1 MWFKAVRLY
10 QLGGEARFDFDSIE
24 KALDTARFKKEGV
37 AQKLT
42 SGWVSPLPS
51 GGRSEDELPI
61 VYRQGDRM
69 MLCLRRDEKLLP
81 AAVINAEVETR
92 IEEIELK
99 QDRKVYRKEKLQ
111 IKDDVIADL
120 LPRAFIKSRRVYA
133 YLCRQRNILVV
144 NATSAALA
152 EELISAV
159 RDALGSFPVKLI
171 QTEVSPT
178 SVMTSWLTGDKPYG
192 AFTLD
197 DECELVNPMEDS
209 NVVRCKSQDLL
220 SEEITVHLQA
230 GKQARKLALIWND
243 AVRMI
248 VSADLTLSR
257 LRFEDEVLERAA
269 DGSPDDEV
277 AVFDQD
283 FAVMALELDALIQQL
298 LAAFGGQSES

>member
-10 QLGGEARFDFDSIE
+10 QLGGDAQFDFANIENALESARFQ
-24 KALDTARFKKEGV
+24 KAGV
-37 AQKLT
+37 TQKLT
-42 SGWVSPLPS
+42 TGWVSPLPA
-51 GGRSEDELPI
+51 GGRSAEELPI
-61 VYRQGDRM
+61 VYQQGDRM
-69 MLCLRRDEKLLP
+69 MVCLRRDEKMLP
-81 AAVINAEVETR
+81 SSVVNEEVQTR
-92 IEEIELK
+92 IEEIEQK

-111 IKDDVIADL
+111 LKDEVTIDL
-120 LPRAFIKSRRVYA
+120 LPRAFVKSRRVYA
-133 YLCRQRNILVV
+133 YMCRQRNLLVV

-152 EELISAV
+152 EELISAI
-159 RDALGSFPVKLI
+159 RDALGSFPVKLL
-171 QTEVSPT
+171 QTKESPMV
-178 SVMTSWLTGDKPYG
+178 VMTSWLQGDKPYG

-220 SEEITVHLQA
+220 AEEMAVHLQA

-243 AVRMI
+243 AVRMV

-283 FAVMALELDALIQQL
+283 FSVVALAFEELILQL
-298 LAAFGGQSES
+298 MAAFGGQEE

>member
-10 QLGGEARFDFDSIE
+10 QLGGDAQFDFANIENALESARFQ
-24 KALDTARFKKEGV
+24 KAGV
-37 AQKLT
+37 TQKLT
-42 SGWVSPLPS
+42 TGWVSPLPA
-51 GGRSEDELPI
+51 GGRSAEELPI
-61 VYRQGDRM
+61 VYQQGDRM
-69 MLCLRRDEKLLP
+69 MVCLRRDEKMLP
-81 AAVINAEVETR
+81 SSVVNEEVQTR
-92 IEEIELK
+92 IEEIEQK

-111 IKDDVIADL
+111 LKDEVTIDL
-120 LPRAFIKSRRVYA
+120 LPRAFVKSRRVYA
-133 YLCRQRNILVV
+133 YMCRQRNLLVV

-152 EELISAV
+152 EELISAI
-159 RDALGSFPVKLI
+159 RDALGSFPVKLL
-171 QTEVSPT
+171 QTKESPMV
-178 SVMTSWLTGDKPYG
+178 VMTSWLQGDKPYG

-220 SEEITVHLQA
+220 AEEMAVHLQA

-243 AVRMI
+243 AVRMV

-283 FAVMALELDALIQQL
+283 FSVMSLELDALILQL
-298 LAAFGGQSES
+298 MAAFGGQEE

>member
-10 QLGGEARFDFDSIE
+10 QLGGESRFDFESIE
-24 KALDTARFKKEGV
+24 KALDTARFTREGV

-42 SGWVSPLPS
+42 TGWVSPLPS
-51 GGRSEDELPI
+51 GGRSEEELPI
-61 VYRQGDRM
+61 VYQQSDRM
-69 MLCLRRDEKLLP
+69 MICLRRDEKILP

-92 IEEIELK
+92 IDEIELK

-133 YLCRQRNILVV
+133 YLCRQRNMLIV
-144 NATSAALA
+144 NATSASLA

-159 RDALGSFPVKLI
+159 RDALGSFSVKLI
-171 QTEVSPT
+171 QTELSPMT
-178 SVMTSWLTGDKPYG
+178 VMTAWLTGDKPYG

-220 SEEITVHLQA
+220 AEEISVHLQA
-230 GKQARKLALIWND
+230 GKQARKLAVIWND
-243 AVRMI
+243 AVRMV

-283 FAVMALELDALIQQL
+283 FSVMSLELDALILQL
-298 LAAFGGQSES
+298 MAAFGGQEE

>member
-10 QLGGEARFDFDSIE
+10 QLGGESPFDFDTIAQ
-24 KALDTARFKKEGV
+24 ALDTARFKKEGV

-51 GGRSEDELPI
+51 GGRSEAELPI
-61 VYRQGDRM
+61 TYQQGDRM
-69 MLCLRRDEKLLP
+69 MICLRRDERLLP
-81 AAVINAEVETR
+81 AAVVNAEVETR
-92 IEEIELK
+92 IEEIEGK

-133 YLCRQRNILVV
+133 YLCRQRSMLVV
-144 NATSAALA
+144 NATSASLA

-159 RDALGSFPVKLI
+159 RDAVGSFPVKLI
-171 QTEVSPT
+171 QTDSSPMA
-178 SVMTSWLTGDKPYG
+178 VMTAWLSGDKPYG

-220 SEEITVHLQA
+220 AEEMAVHLQA

-257 LRFEDEVLERAA
+257 LRFEDDVLERAA

-283 FAVMALELDALIQQL
+283 FAVMTLELDALIQQL